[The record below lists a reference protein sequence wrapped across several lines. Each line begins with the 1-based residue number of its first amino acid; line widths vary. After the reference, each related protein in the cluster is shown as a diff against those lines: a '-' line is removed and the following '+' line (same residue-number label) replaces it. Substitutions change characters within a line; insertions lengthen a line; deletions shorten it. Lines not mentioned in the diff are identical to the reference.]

1 MSDKGIYHIMYKTPL
16 GFMFTDIEAE
26 SRDEALREFWSQ
38 HHRDT
43 CDVIYTGL
51 LMSSCTD
58 CGCDKTAND
67 GGEEPPG
74 TVPEPFFLDM
84 GEARNCGSPYTA
96 IAIVAFTIL
105 GFLLGFI
112 LARMT

>member
-1 MSDKGIYHIMYKTPL
+1 MDEKSIYHIMYKTPL

-26 SRDEALREFWSQ
+26 SRDDALLELWAE
-38 HHRDT
+38 HNRDT
-43 CDVIYTGL
+43 CEVMWVATLHRRAEGDGDESADEERDGQLHDVP
-51 LMSSCTD
+51 
-58 CGCDKTAND
+58 K
-67 GGEEPPG
+67 
-74 TVPEPFFLDM
+74 PFFLDM
-84 GEARNCGSPYTA
+84 GETRNCGSPYTA

>member
-1 MSDKGIYHIMYKTPL
+1 MSDKGKYHIMYKSPL

-26 SRDEALREFWSQ
+26 SSDDALREFWSQ

-43 CDVIYTGL
+43 CDVIYTES
-51 LMSSCTD
+51 MASCSD
-58 CGCDKTAND
+58 CGCDETAD
-67 GGEEPPG
+67 EERDRQLHD
-74 TVPEPFFLDM
+74 VPEPFFLDM
-84 GEARNCGSPYTA
+84 GETRNCGSPYTA

>member
-1 MSDKGIYHIMYKTPL
+1 MSDKGKYHIMYKTPL
-16 GFMFTDIEAE
+16 GCKFTDIEAE
-26 SRDEALREFWSQ
+26 SHDEALREFWTE

-43 CDVIYTGL
+43 CEVIYTES
-51 LMSSCTD
+51 MASCAD
-58 CGCDKTAND
+58 CGCDETADD
-67 GGEEPPG
+67 GGEKPLDA
-74 TVPEPFFLDM
+74 VSEPFFLDM
-84 GEARNCGSPYTA
+84 GETRTSGSPYTA